1 MTDAQ
6 TTTTLGGIILEIS
19 AAMVKDLREKT
30 GAGVMDCKT
39 ALQECQGDFDKAA
52 AHLREKGL
60 AAAAKKASRVA
71 NQGVIEAYIH
81 AGGRIGVLV
90 ELNCETD
97 FVARLPEFKEL
108 AHEIALQIAAM
119 RPLYLSPE
127 DVPAAVIEQE
137 TENYRTLI
145 AQESSKPKSPKVV
158 EQIVAGKLQKF
169 YAEFCLLAQP
179 YIRDDSHKLTIKD
192 LITERVAKIGENIKV
207 RRFVRYELG
216 AEMRDE
222 G

>member
-1 MTDAQ
+1 M
-6 TTTTLGGIILEIS
+6 EIS

-39 ALQECQGDFDKAA
+39 ALQECNGDFEKAVV
-52 AHLREKGL
+52 HLREKGL

-108 AHEIALQIAAM
+108 AHEIAMQIAAM

-127 DVPAAVIEQE
+127 DVPAEVIEQE
-137 TENYRTLI
+137 RENYRTLI
-145 AQESSKPKSPKVV
+145 AQESSQPKPPQVV
-158 EQIVAGKLQKF
+158 EKIMAGKLQKF
-169 YAEFCLLAQP
+169 YEEFCLLAQP
-179 YIRDDSHKLTIKD
+179 YIRDETHKLAIKD
-192 LITERVAKIGENIKV
+192 LITDRVAKIGENIKV

-216 AEMRDE
+216 A
-222 G
+222 

>member
-1 MTDAQ
+1 
-6 TTTTLGGIILEIS
+6 LEIS

-30 GAGVMDCKT
+30 GAGVMACKT
-39 ALQECQGDFDKAA
+39 ALQECNGDFEKAVV
-52 AHLREKGL
+52 HLREKGL

-108 AHEIALQIAAM
+108 AHEIAMQIAAM
-119 RPLYLSPE
+119 RPLYLSSE
-127 DVPAAVIEQE
+127 DVPAEVIEQE
-137 TENYRTLI
+137 RENYRTLI
-145 AQESSKPKSPKVV
+145 AQESSQPKPPHVTEKIM
-158 EQIVAGKLQKF
+158 EGKLQKF
-169 YAEFCLLAQP
+169 YEEFCLLAQP
-179 YIRDDSHKLTIKD
+179 YIRDETHKLAIKD
-192 LITERVAKIGENIKV
+192 LITDRVAKIGENIKV

-216 AEMRDE
+216 A
-222 G
+222 

>member
-1 MTDAQ
+1 M
-6 TTTTLGGIILEIS
+6 EIP

-30 GAGVMDCKT
+30 GAGVMDCKA
-39 ALQECQGDFDKAA
+39 ALQGCNGDFEKAVA
-52 AHLREKGL
+52 YLREKGL

-127 DVPAAVIEQE
+127 EVPAEVIEQE
-137 TENYRTLI
+137 KENYRTLI
-145 AQESSKPKSPKVV
+145 AQESDKPKPPKVV
-158 EQIVAGKLQKF
+158 EQEAGKLQKF
-169 YAEFCLLAQP
+169 YAEFCLLSQP
-179 YIRDDSHKLTIKD
+179 YIRDETHKLTIKD
-192 LITERVAKIGENIKV
+192 LITEKVAKIGENIKV

-216 AEMRDE
+216 

>member
-1 MTDAQ
+1 
-6 TTTTLGGIILEIS
+6 LEIS

-30 GAGVMDCKT
+30 GAGVMACKA
-39 ALQECQGDFDKAA
+39 ALQACNGDFEQAVV
-52 AHLREKGL
+52 HLREKGL

-119 RPLYLSPE
+119 RPLYLSSE
-127 DVPAAVIEQE
+127 DVPAEVIEQE
-137 TENYRTLI
+137 KENYRTLI
-145 AQESSKPKSPKVV
+145 AQESSQPEPPETV
-158 EQIVAGKLQKF
+158 ENMVESKLQKF
-169 YAEFCLLAQP
+169 YEEFCLLAQP
-179 YIRDDSHKLTIKD
+179 YIRNETHKLTIKD
-192 LITERVAKIGENIKV
+192 LITDKVAKIGENIKV

-216 AEMRDE
+216 A
-222 G
+222 

>member
-1 MTDAQ
+1 M
-6 TTTTLGGIILEIS
+6 EIS

-39 ALQECQGDFDKAA
+39 ALQECNGDFEKAIVY
-52 AHLREKGL
+52 LREKGL

-71 NQGVIEAYIH
+71 NQGMIEAYIH
-81 AGGRIGVLV
+81 AGRIGVLV

-108 AHEIALQIAAM
+108 AHNIAMQIAAM

-127 DVPAAVIEQE
+127 DVPAEVIEQE

-145 AQESSKPKSPKVV
+145 AQESSQPKPPKVM

-169 YAEFCLLAQP
+169 YAEFCLLSQP
-179 YIRDDSHKLTIKD
+179 YIRDESHKQTIKD
-192 LITERVAKIGENIKV
+192 LITENVVKIGENIKV
-207 RRFVRYELG
+207 RRFMRYELG
-216 AEMRDE
+216 A
-222 G
+222 

>member
-1 MTDAQ
+1 
-6 TTTTLGGIILEIS
+6 
-19 AAMVKDLREKT
+19 MVKDLREKT
-30 GAGVMDCKT
+30 GAGVMACKA
-39 ALQECQGDFDKAA
+39 ALQACNGDFEQAVV
-52 AHLREKGL
+52 HLREKGL

-119 RPLYLSPE
+119 RPLYLSSE
-127 DVPAAVIEQE
+127 DVPAEVIEQE
-137 TENYRTLI
+137 KENYRTLI
-145 AQESSKPKSPKVV
+145 AQESSQPEPPETV
-158 EQIVAGKLQKF
+158 ENMVESKLQKF

-179 YIRDDSHKLTIKD
+179 YIRDETHKLTIKD
-192 LITERVAKIGENIKV
+192 LITDKVAKIGENIKV

-216 AEMRDE
+216 A
-222 G
+222 